1 MILDLRSLFKATA
14 ALEDALRIYDASPL
28 AEDAPEKIV
37 LRDGTIQRF
46 EFTFELAWKMLKRY
60 LEHYGL
66 ERVDTLNN
74 RDLFRMGFEHGLLGD
89 PVRWFYYMRMRNQTS
104 HVYNDAK
111 AHEVFLVAREFLTAA
126 QELATRMKEKMK

>member
-1 MILDLRSLFKATA
+1 MLDLSSLMKATA

-74 RDLFRMGFEHGLLGD
+74 RDLFRVGFEHGLLDD
-89 PVRWFYYMRMRNQTS
+89 PTRWFYYMRMRNQTS
-104 HVYNDAK
+104 HAYNDAK
-111 AHEVFLVAREFLTAA
+111 AQEVFLATREFLTAA
-126 QELATRMKEKMK
+126 QELAIRLKSKMQ